1 MKEQLKYNIEELKKT
16 ATRTS
21 LLYSDDRVMFSFL
34 KDLYFKLETIEN
46 IIELENELHFTEIA
60 EAVKELYNQD
70 TELTHIEINL
80 QVRPIES
87 EKKKSIINGKLY
99 L

>member
-21 LLYSDDRVMFSFL
+21 LLYSDDRVIFSFL

-46 IIELENELHFTEIA
+46 IIELEN
-60 EAVKELYNQD
+60 
-70 TELTHIEINL
+70 
-80 QVRPIES
+80 
-87 EKKKSIINGKLY
+87 
-99 L
+99 

>member
-1 MKEQLKYNIEELKKT
+1 MKEQLKFNIEELKKI

-34 KDLYFKLETIEN
+34 KDIYFKLETIEN
-46 IIELENELHFTEIA
+46 ALELENELHFTEIA

-70 TELTHIEINL
+70 TELTHIEISL

>member
-46 IIELENELHFTEIA
+46 IIELENELHLTEVG
-60 EAVKELYNQD
+60 EAIKEIYNKD

>member
-21 LLYSDDRVMFSFL
+21 LLYSDDRVIFSFL

-46 IIELENELHFTEIA
+46 IIELENELHLTEVG
-60 EAVKELYNQD
+60 EAIKEIYNKD

>member
-46 IIELENELHFTEIA
+46 IIELENELHLTEVA
-60 EAVKELYNQD
+60 EAIKEIYNKD

>member
-80 QVRPIES
+80 QVRPIKS

>member
-46 IIELENELHFTEIA
+46 IIDLENELHLTEVG
-60 EAVKELYNQD
+60 EAIKEIYNKD

-80 QVRPIES
+80 QVRPIKL